1 MSEKP
6 RKKVTIP
13 YLQQKKANKEMI
25 IMGGIPDY
33 PNALA
38 AEKAGIDIAC
48 ASDAGAMT
56 LFGRETT
63 NSVPF
68 YEELVLTQAV
78 ARGTK
83 TALVIADMS
92 FMTYKIC
99 KEEAIRNAGR
109 LVSEGNADAMKCEG
123 NRHTAENIGAIIRA
137 GIPVMGHIGLTPMSA
152 VQIGGFR
159 AQGTTVAEAKNLVAD
174 ALAMEEA
181 GCFALMMEVV
191 PAELA
196 KYITERVSIPTI
208 SLGAGPYCDGV
219 HIIGADMFSLYDK
232 FIPRHSKVYV
242 NLSEVLERVYKDY
255 TNDVVTRS
263 YPEPKHDVHMKPGE
277 YERFMEEMKA

>member
-1 MSEKP
+1 MAENV

-13 YLQQKKANKEMI
+13 DLQRKKANKEMI
-25 IMGGIPDY
+25 VMAGIPDY

-38 AEKAGIDIAC
+38 ADKIGIDIAC

-63 NSVPF
+63 LTVPF

-83 TALVIADMS
+83 YALVLADMPYMS
-92 FMTYKIC
+92 YHIS

-109 LVSEGNADAMKCEG
+109 LVSEGGADGMKCEG
-123 NRHTAENIGAIIRA
+123 DKYTAENIKAIVRA
-137 GIPVMGHIGLTPMSA
+137 GIPVMGHIGLTPMR
-152 VQIGGFR
+152 VTQIGGFR
-159 AQGTTVAEAKNLVAD
+159 AQGTTAEAAKRLVDD
-174 ALAMEEA
+174 ALAMEDA
-181 GCFALMMEVV
+181 GCFALLLEVV
-191 PAELA
+191 PAELGQ
-196 KYITERVSIPTI
+196 YITERLSIPVI

-219 HIIGADMFSLYDK
+219 HIVGADMFNLYDR
-232 FIPRHSKVYV
+232 FLPRHSKVYV
-242 NLSEVLERVYKDY
+242 NLREVLERVYSEYK
-255 TNDVVTRS
+255 NDVLTRS

-277 YERFMEEMKA
+277 YERFIELVK